1 MASNEEKFLS
11 SESVSDEMFLEI
23 AEKALDLTRDKFK
36 IRLALL
42 TPAVSASENF
52 ISVVY
57 RAKIKV
63 EIMATKETQSVD
75 TIVKVLLTT
84 IKEIEDFAVFP
95 REKLM
100 YEKVLTDFEKMYQEI
115 AGLEIHFG
123 PKSLLFKDDPYAMIV
138 LEDLKVKNYF
148 MLDRKAGMNQE
159 QAKVVLSKLAYM
171 HAASAVKYQKV
182 CFFAQNFS
190 FKIKLSFI

>member
-1 MASNEEKFLS
+1 MASNEEKFLN

-95 REKLM
+95 
-100 YEKVLTDFEKMYQEI
+100 
-115 AGLEIHFG
+115 A
-123 PKSLLFKDDPYAMIV
+123 
-138 LEDLKVKNYF
+138 KN
-148 MLDRKAGMNQE
+148 
-159 QAKVVLSKLAYM
+159 
-171 HAASAVKYQKV
+171 
-182 CFFAQNFS
+182 
-190 FKIKLSFI
+190 